1 MLSPMDAT
9 LRRKWNELNAA
20 HFYGRLVPPLNIE
33 FVPSNFNPDR
43 TDEFTRY
50 FSDIRMIVIDER
62 FRFDPRL
69 AAARDPHENA
79 KSEAAT
85 LLLLHG
91 MVHQACDG
99 QSDHDERYLD
109 EARRISKELGII
121 PPRDAA
127 KAHLWPYRV
136 LRIIHDLGL

>member
-1 MLSPMDAT
+1 MDAT
-9 LRRKWNELNAA
+9 LKRKWNELNIV
-20 HFYGRLVPPLNIE
+20 HFYGRLAPPLNIE
-33 FVPSNFNPDR
+33 FVPSNFDPDR
-43 TDEFTRY
+43 ADEFTQY

-69 AAARDPHENA
+69 AAAGDLRESA

-85 LLLLHG
+85 LLLLHE
-91 MVHQACDG
+91 MIHQACDS
-99 QSDHDERYLD
+99 QSDHDERYIN

-121 PPRDAA
+121 PPRDAT

-136 LRIIHDLGL
+136 LRIVHDFGL